1 MMPLAHAAKTA
12 GWSFWPSF
20 PLLLLLVI
28 SGVVCF
34 LYLSQRLLGIVA
46 KRLTTDKPRD
56 LGDFVQLLAFISWR
70 ATPIVAL
77 VLALAASTWI
87 R

>member
-1 MMPLAHAAKTA
+1 VLLA
-12 GWSFWPSF
+12 F
-20 PLLLLLVI
+20 
-28 SGVVCF
+28 SGVVCYV
-34 LYLSQRLLGIVA
+34 YLSQRLLGIVA
-46 KRLTTDKPRD
+46 KRVTTDKPRD
-56 LGDFVQLLAFISWR
+56 LGDFVQLLAFISWL